1 MWAALWCFV
10 STLCEGSFRTE
21 PRFLCH
27 SRRLQYCCRRANDL
41 RSEEGCGRRVRGG
54 SVDPLPPYRP
64 DFCVLF
70 RELVVWVR
78 VWMQVRGPP
87 YQWVP
92 ATRLTP
98 FAQPIECLR
107 AHATARLP
115 KAALHS
121 PPSPQAKVRSSPM
134 QMAAISP
141 AQRTMTAARAR
152 SAMGMATPSPRLV
165 GGATLTGSRVRCGV
179 HRWTAGANWASEGS
193 STRYVY
199 SFQRGHDV
207 YGFTVSPKL
216 VLKWLQCTNTA
227 VPMSRDVAPNV
238 STHPASLL
246 FVINV
251 PHTAPCV
258 FLRRYLGLLFLGH
271 SLVPMG
277 GWSWVLHSWL
287 QYVCG
292 AA

>member
-1 MWAALWCFV
+1 MGRAVFFV
-10 STLCEGSFRTE
+10 STLCEGRFRTE

-27 SRRLQYCCRRANDL
+27 SQRLHFAVAGPMTCAPRKGVVAASVVAVSTLCLLIAPTSAYYFGNWWFGSASGCRCVARRTSTR
-41 RSEEGCGRRVRGG
+41 
-54 SVDPLPPYRP
+54 
-64 DFCVLF
+64 
-70 RELVVWVR
+70 
-78 VWMQVRGPP
+78 
-87 YQWVP
+87 
-92 ATRLTP
+92 TRLTP
-98 FAQPIECLR
+98 FAQPIECVL
-107 AHATARLP
+107 AHAAAQLP
-115 KAALHS
+115 KAVLHS
-121 PPSPQAKVRSSPM
+121 PPSPQAKVLSSPT

-165 GGATLTGSRVRCGV
+165 GGAALTGSRVRYGV